1 MKKITL
7 FSLLASISLLAFTF
21 KAADDKFTVDTEKSS
36 IQWLAKK
43 IGGQHDGTVKLR
55 EGSLTFAGNTLKGG
69 SFTMDMTSIAL
80 SEPSQRLLDHLRSDD
95 FFSVAKNS
103 ASTFV
108 VTKVAAA
115 GKDQVNITGNLTI
128 KGITNAVTFP
138 ATIKKQGSIV
148 AAVAKGIRID
158 RTKFDIKFRSA
169 SFFSSIGN
177 QAIEDEFELSINLVA
192 KK

>member
-55 EGSLTFAGNTLKGG
+55 KGSLTFAGNTLKGG

>member
-1 MKKITL
+1 MKKVSL

-80 SEPSQRLLDHLRSDD
+80 SEPSQRLLDHLKSDD

-177 QAIEDEFELSINLVA
+177 QTIEDEFELSINLVA

>member
-80 SEPSQRLLDHLRSDD
+80 SEPSQRLLDHLKSDD

-177 QAIEDEFELSINLVA
+177 QTIEDEFELSINLVA